1 MIDEILEN
9 REKKLIETFSGIVE
23 NQFKQL
29 KKDFTPAKPEDFL
42 TRIELSKLLKISLK
56 TVYVW
61 SNNGILKPMKIG
73 NRTYFSRKLVEET
86 LFSSNK

>member
-29 KKDFTPAKPEDFL
+29 KQDFQHKTPEDFL
-42 TRIELSKLLKISLK
+42 TRMEVAKLLKISLK
-56 TVYVW
+56 TIYVW
-61 SNNGILKPMKIG
+61 SNNKILKPMKIG
-73 NRTYFSRKLVEET
+73 NRTFFSRKEIERT